1 MKKFIV
7 ILLLACGLTTLAQE
21 ANVKLTANAFMK
33 AAVLEGLQK
42 NNFDIDLAQKVSV
55 NYALFVGKC
64 KICEGVKA
72 AFSAYAKNTSLNKD
86 IVYFKEPLLT
96 DKDVE
101 VRLKA
106 LEKLV
111 QEYVEA
117 YYIQHSY
124 LEEEKTIM
132 RNALEKEANNSKMMT
147 NAKYCASCTGSCKK
161 PA

>member
-1 MKKFIV
+1 
-7 ILLLACGLTTLAQE
+7 
-21 ANVKLTANAFMK
+21 
-33 AAVLEGLQK
+33 
-42 NNFDIDLAQKVSV
+42 
-55 NYALFVGKC
+55 VGKC

-72 AFSAYAKNTSLNKD
+72 AFSAYAKNTSLNED

-132 RNALEKEANNSKMMT
+132 RNTLEKEANNSKMMT